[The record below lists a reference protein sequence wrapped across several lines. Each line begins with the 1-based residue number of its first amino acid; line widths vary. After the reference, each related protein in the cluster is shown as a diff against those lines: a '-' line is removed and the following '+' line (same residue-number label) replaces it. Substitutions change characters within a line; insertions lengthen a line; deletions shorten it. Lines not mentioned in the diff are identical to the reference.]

1 MPEEDFLGKFKG
13 DPQAEGLQPI
23 WMAPEQ
29 ASSMQAL
36 LKLDGAPERGR
47 ESSSGHRESARLA
60 QSVDYPGF
68 RARRLRACDRP
79 PVPSRRAV
87 PNLLT
92 GLLAAVLCM
101 LVLVPS
107 AASDWPRF
115 RGPNGTGVSPDSG
128 LPAVIDKDKNVLWS
142 IGTPKGNS
150 SPTVFGGR
158 LFITAHE
165 KDERIALCFDAASG
179 KRIWRKRIAK
189 VRDETFH
196 PRNGPA
202 TPTPATDGHNVF
214 VFFPEFGLLAYDRD
228 GSQLWA
234 TPLGPFTAIQGL
246 AASPIYVDGKVVLL
260 VDTPEEAY
268 LATFDA
274 KTGRRAWKTDRPTG
288 VLGSYATPTVYA
300 REGQPTQIV
309 VAGAVELTGYAAETG
324 ERLWWVHGVT
334 VFPTAPPFV
343 SGDSVYTVEP
353 VERGWPPFSS
363 VLPKLDKDKDGRLA
377 IAEAASDPIW
387 ARSLIGI
394 DRNAGNGDGVVTAEE
409 YELAASG
416 IVGGGLT
423 RTRIGGRGDI
433 SSHVLWR
440 FTKGMPSLAGAL
452 LYQDILYV
460 IRSGIVSTFDPAT
473 GKLLRQERV
482 KDAAGDYYASPVA
495 GDGKIYL
502 VNLEGRVTVLKA
514 GADWKAIS
522 SADLEEQVIAT
533 PAISDGHVYIRT
545 EGMLYCFGTAGQ

>member
-1 MPEEDFLGKFKG
+1 MLGRSI
-13 DPQAEGLQPI
+13 D
-23 WMAPEQ
+23 
-29 ASSMQAL
+29 
-36 LKLDGAPERGR
+36 D
-47 ESSSGHRESARLA
+47 
-60 QSVDYPGF
+60 PGF
-68 RARRLRACDRP
+68 RWGRVLVSGLP
-79 PVPSRRAV
+79 PGPSRRVV
-87 PNLLT
+87 PRF
-92 GLLAAVLCM
+92 LACLCAAMLCVLS
-101 LVLVPS
+101 LPPLR
-107 AASDWPRF
+107 ASDWPRF
-115 RGPNGTGVSPDSG
+115 RGPNGAGISPDSA

-142 IGTPKGNS
+142 VVTPKGNS
-150 SPTVFGGR
+150 SPAVLGGR
-158 LFITAHE
+158 VFITAHE
-165 KDERIALCFDAASG
+165 KDERIVLCFDAASG
-179 KRIWRKRIAK
+179 KRIWRKSVAK

-202 TPTPATDGHNVF
+202 TPTPATDGRNIF

-228 GSQLWA
+228 GKELWA

-268 LATFDA
+268 ITAFDA
-274 KTGRRAWKTDRPTG
+274 QTGRRVWKTERPTG
-288 VLGSYATPTVYA
+288 VLGSYATPTLYA
-300 REGQPTQIV
+300 REGQPTEIV

-324 ERLWWVHGVT
+324 ERFWWVHGVT

-343 SGDSVYTVEP
+343 AGDSVYTVEP

-363 VLPKLDKDKDGRLA
+363 ILPKLDKDKDGRIA

-409 YELAASG
+409 YEVAASG

-433 SSHVLWR
+433 SGNVLWR
-440 FTKGMPSLAGAL
+440 FPKGMPSLAGAL
-452 LYQDILYV
+452 LYQEILYV
-460 IRSGIVSTFDPAT
+460 VRAGIVSTFDPAT

-514 GADWKAIS
+514 GADWEAIS
-522 SADLEEQVIAT
+522 SGDLDEQVIAT
-533 PAISDGHVYIRT
+533 PAISDGRVYIRT
-545 EGMLYCFGTAGQ
+545 EGRLFCFGTAGRQLVP